1 MFYRLRQD
9 GTILDKANFKYAD
22 DCLETNKNIV
32 RGFDGKL
39 MFEEETQTTEYLD
52 EKEKFEVKISEQE
65 EIAQLETRLN
75 ELNQDFI
82 QMQCGADF
90 GTKIDENGNI
100 INIADERIAEFQEKH
115 NRLRYLK
122 GKEPRI
128 YKENL

>member
-1 MFYRLRQD
+1 MFYRLRED

-65 EIAQLETRLN
+65 EIEQLEARLI
-75 ELNQDFI
+75 ELSQDI
-82 QMQCGADF
+82 AQMQCGAVFEDAE
-90 GTKIDENGNI
+90 K
-100 INIADERIAEFQEKH
+100 RIAEFQEKH

-122 GKEPRI
+122 GKEPRE
-128 YKENL
+128 YK